1 MRSSPVLCSGLM
13 MQCSAAW
20 SVAGPRRTV
29 WTRSATTRAT
39 FDRGEHVLRDR
50 PEARPKVPDPARS
63 GPADIGT
70 QPQSQYFCDR
80 STRKWVQ
87 LVERRCTTPAVQ
99 DLQKWNDLFRP
110 ACDRHDFSYGVFGV
124 GGDVAVP
131 TETQRRRID
140 DQFLRDMNGICV
152 ANYTWVRRAECRL
165 LGACQSGRASGLLRV
180 TEAGDTD
187 RLRSFIV
194 SHGGVARL
202 KGLDNIGA
210 GRRLRPQFPG
220 GGPTAGDTVGRVVA
234 SRWWWSG
241 WGCAGGG
248 VQPVQRDGDEPMD
261 GGA

>member
-1 MRSSPVLCSGLM
+1 VGSTG
-13 MQCSAAW
+13 
-20 SVAGPRRTV
+20 
-29 WTRSATTRAT
+29 RAT
-39 FDRGEHVLRDR
+39 AAPR
-50 PEARPKVPDPARS
+50 PPSKP
-63 GPADIGT
+63 
-70 QPQSQYFCDR
+70 
-80 STRKWVQ
+80 
-87 LVERRCTTPAVQ
+87 
-99 DLQKWNDLFRP
+99 LQKWNDLFRP

-202 KGLDNIGA
+202 QGLDNIGA